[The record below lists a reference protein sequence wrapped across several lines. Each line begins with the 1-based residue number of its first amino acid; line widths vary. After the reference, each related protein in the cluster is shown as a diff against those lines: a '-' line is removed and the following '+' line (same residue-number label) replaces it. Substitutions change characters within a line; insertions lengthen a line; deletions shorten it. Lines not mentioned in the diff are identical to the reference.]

1 MKTIIYTNTYSGEG
15 LYDFSRD
22 MCEAVDPYYNQK
34 MKDIPT
40 DDGTING
47 IQEGT
52 FTVTIEWSD
61 DK

>member
-1 MKTIIYTNTYSGEG
+1 MKTQIYTNTYSGES
-15 LYDFSRD
+15 LYDFCRD
-22 MCEAVDPYYNQK
+22 MSEAIDPYYNKK

-52 FTVTIEWSD
+52 FTVTIEWSA
-61 DK
+61 K